1 MKKTYTI
8 NISGTVFHIEE
19 DAYEKLNNYI
29 TGLKQHFG
37 NDEEGLEIIA
47 DIEARIAEIFIGKR
61 TAEKE
66 VITSDW
72 VDEIIKTMGIP
83 EELEEE
89 ATTGSSASDKKKKRL
104 YRDPDHKIIGG
115 VCGGLAAYFNM
126 DPVIMRL
133 IFVFFFLLNGLG
145 LLIYIILWIAVPEA
159 KTTAQRLE
167 MRGEEVNIDNI
178 EKWIKKEYQ
187 EIEKSV
193 KKINW
198 GKKSKNS

>member
-19 DAYEKLNNYI
+19 DAYEKLNNYL

-37 NDEEGLEIIA
+37 NDEEGLEIVA
-47 DIEARIAEIFIGKR
+47 DIEARIAEIFISKR
-61 TAEKE
+61 AAEKE
-66 VITSDW
+66 VITTDW

-83 EELEEE
+83 EEFEEE
-89 ATTGSSASDKKKKRL
+89 GTPGSSNADKKKRRL

-133 IFVFFFLLNGLG
+133 IFAFLFLLNGLG

-193 KKINW
+193 KKFNW